1 MSDPRDPLTYFSDLA
16 DDYAAHRP
24 SYPAEAIA
32 AILDGLPAEARVAD
46 VGCGTGIASTLLA
59 DAGAAV
65 IGIEPNEEMRRR
77 ALDRRSPRLAPRL
90 DYRFG
95 TAERTGLPDAAVDA
109 VVCAQSFHW
118 FDVEPALREFRRI
131 LRPGGRL
138 ALMWNIRV
146 AKGEFDRIY
155 AETVVE
161 AQQDARRHGRLLRR
175 DYGVDL
181 GELGPHFHHARRLTW
196 PNPQVCT
203 LEALLGKAR
212 SASYFPR
219 EGPLVGELLGR
230 LTAAFHAHQRDG
242 VVTVNQ
248 ECSLTLAQRAD

>member
-1 MSDPRDPLTYFSDLA
+1 MSDPTDPLTYFSGLA

-32 AILDGLPAEARVAD
+32 AILEGLPGEARVAD

-59 DAGAAV
+59 EAGAAV

-77 ALDRRSPRLAPRL
+77 AVDRRPPHLAPRL
-90 DYRFG
+90 EYRFG

-109 VVCAQSFHW
+109 IVCAQSFHW

-131 LRPGGRL
+131 LRRCGRL

-146 AKGEFDRIY
+146 SKSEFDRIY
-155 AETVVE
+155 AETVVQ
-161 AQQDARRHGRLLRR
+161 AQEDAKRHGRLLRR

-181 GELGPHFHHARRLTW
+181 SELGPLFRGARRLTW

-203 LEALLGKAR
+203 LSALLGKAR

-219 EGPLVGELLGR
+219 QGPLVDELLRR
-230 LTAAFHAHQRDG
+230 LTEAFHAHQRDG
-242 VVTVNQ
+242 VVVVNQ